1 MHKNRAF
8 FLAMQR
14 ILGQYH
20 GFLYSV

>member
-1 MHKNRAF
+1 MHKNRVF

-14 ILGQYH
+14 ILDQYH